1 MSSVDVIVPCYR
13 YGHFLRECVQSVLTQ
28 ARAEVRVLIIDD
40 ESPDNTPEV
49 EQQLAREDSRVTY
62 RRHSK
67 NMGHIAT
74 YNEGIDW
81 VQAQYFLLLS
91 ADDYLLP
98 GALARATEL
107 MEAHPRVGMCYGQA
121 LEIHP
126 DASTRQAHTGMKA
139 DGEAGSLVIEGLDFI
154 ELCRRSGSIN
164 LVPTPTAVVR
174 TDLQKRL
181 AGYRPE
187 LPHSGDLELWLRLAA
202 HGTVGFIAM
211 NQAVYR
217 RHSDNMSLAY
227 IGENRLADLHQRE
240 AAIDWFCRSCLH
252 VLPNADAMKRALLE
266 PLAHEAV
273 GCASSALNGDKQ
285 EDPTQFSNYALCLY
299 PGVTLTTA
307 WFRLLVKRRI
317 GRTISQALLPSLTL
331 FRPHCLQSVWLSVE
345 GTAASPARDLRS
357 RSHRVRF
364 ILSLKQSRAMPK
376 PRMTVSMPALPQVAH
391 RPNSRD
397 RAAGVPA
404 GFGLR

>member
-49 EQQLAREDSRVTY
+49 GQQLAREDSRVTY

-217 RHSDNMSLAY
+217 RHSDNMSLGY
-227 IGENRLADLHQRE
+227 SGDYRLSDLRQRM
-240 AAIDWFCRSCLH
+240 AAIDWFCKSCSH
-252 VLPNADAMKRALLE
+252 VLPDVASVRMSFCQS
-266 PLAHEAV
+266 LAREAIH
-273 GCASSALNGDKQ
+273 CASSALNDKELELMKKLIEFALQ
-285 EDPTQFSNYALCLY
+285 ADPNVKKTLPWFIVSSKLRLGQRLSQLLAPKVSAL
-299 PGVTLTTA
+299 
-307 WFRLLVKRRI
+307 R
-317 GRTISQALLPSLTL
+317 
-331 FRPHCLQSVWLSVE
+331 
-345 GTAASPARDLRS
+345 
-357 RSHRVRF
+357 
-364 ILSLKQSRAMPK
+364 
-376 PRMTVSMPALPQVAH
+376 
-391 RPNSRD
+391 
-397 RAAGVPA
+397 RAAA
-404 GFGLR
+404 RILT